1 MDGHRQDERE
11 VREKGETMKKL
22 LVIPVVALA
31 LAATAASAPAAVDDV
46 KGPACA
52 DITDTSWLYSL
63 DGDTATV
70 DIYLGT
76 ASCPSVSY
84 TLWVVDSAD
93 DSTPVSSA
101 SVPGDGAALSPG
113 LDVVTVNA
121 GVPVADQDGV
131 VCLYATTSVG
141 RHVFDW
147 APDADASPNCVEVIA
162 GGSGGVSGHN

>member
-1 MDGHRQDERE
+1 
-11 VREKGETMKKL
+11 MKKL

-31 LAATAASAPAAVDDV
+31 LAAMAASAPAAVDDV

-63 DGDTATV
+63 DGTTATV
-70 DIYLGT
+70 DIELGT
-76 ASCPSVSY
+76 ASCRSVSY
-84 TLWVVDSAD
+84 TLWVVDSED

-101 SVPGDGAALSPG
+101 SMRGDGTELSSG
-113 LDVVTVNA
+113 LDVVTVQA
-121 GVPVADQDGV
+121 AVPLDDRDGE
-131 VCLYATTSVG
+131 VCLYATTSLG

-147 APDADASPNCVEVIA
+147 APDADLSPNCVELIP

>member
-1 MDGHRQDERE
+1 
-11 VREKGETMKKL
+11 VKKL

-31 LAATAASAPAAVDDV
+31 LAAMAGSAPAAVDDV

-52 DITDTSWLYSL
+52 DITDTSWLYST
-63 DGDTATV
+63 DGATATV
-70 DIYLGT
+70 DIELGT

-84 TLWVVDSAD
+84 TLWVVDSAT

-101 SVPGDGAALSPG
+101 SVRGDGVALSPG
-113 LDVVTVNA
+113 LDVVTVQA
-121 GVPVADQDGV
+121 GVPATDQDGE

-141 RHVFDW
+141 RHVFDR
-147 APDADASPNCVEVIA
+147 APDADLTPNCVELIP